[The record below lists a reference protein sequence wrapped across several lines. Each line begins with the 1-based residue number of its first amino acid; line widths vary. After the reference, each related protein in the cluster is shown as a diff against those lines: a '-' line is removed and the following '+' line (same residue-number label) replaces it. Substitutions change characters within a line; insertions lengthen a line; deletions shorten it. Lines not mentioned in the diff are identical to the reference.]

1 MFVSL
6 RIKKALQWDMWVW
19 RHINR
24 RRTRSCSADDFVKTQ
39 RNDSRTQS
47 SKMEPRKWELMCAHP
62 FGDYPKPFCHLVAWD
77 TCYPKSKKKKKGRL
91 GTGLGLWANLSLLYS
106 QEALGKL
113 RTTFQGTFHMES
125 GFSYVSQ
132 RTQSWLFLECTGEH
146 NRRLLIVRKYPQKS
160 DA

>member
-77 TCYPKSKKKKKGRL
+77 TCYPKSKKKKRKIRDR
-91 GTGLGLWANLSLLYS
+91 TGFVSKLITPLLPRGIGKTEDNISGHLPYGKWIFLHISKNAELALS
-106 QEALGKL
+106 
-113 RTTFQGTFHMES
+113 RVHW
-125 GFSYVSQ
+125 
-132 RTQSWLFLECTGEH
+132 RTQ
-146 NRRLLIVRKYPQKS
+146 QKIA
-160 DA
+160 DC